1 MRIKTLEEIKMR
13 SIKDS
18 YVEGWTEVSA
28 RAYETAMFF
37 MMSALLVVLPVIWI
51 GSYVWLQFKGKKK

>member
-18 YVEGWTEVSA
+18 YVEGWREVSA

-51 GSYVWLQFKGKKK
+51 G